1 MKHILFMC
9 TILALTLSPVLA
21 QTPESTQNKKTM
33 ESSRTERAARKY
45 KELFAQDITASK
57 TDPELLTILQSVI
70 FGEVFYI
77 GNLDDKTRELV
88 TITALTTNQTLP
100 QLIAHTNAAL
110 NVGITPIEI
119 REVIY
124 QCAPFIGFPKV
135 LNAMEVVNKVFEQR
149 GIKVPLENQGTITE
163 ADRLEKGLEKQVPLY
178 GEVMKSNMQ
187 DLPGGLGN
195 AIPALLTGSCFGD
208 FYTRKGLD
216 LKTREL
222 MIFCA
227 LATLGGT
234 EKQMSSHAAGNMKV
248 GNDKETLI
256 SAMVQLYPYV
266 GFPRAAN
273 AIYTIREVNPKKATP
288 TAVDK
293 K

>member
-1 MKHILFMC
+1 MKHIL
-9 TILALTLSPVLA
+9 LTCICIAWSLSSLLA
-21 QTPESTQNKKTM
+21 QSPELTRNKKNM
-33 ESSRTERAARKY
+33 ESSRTERAAKKY

-57 TDPELLTILQSVI
+57 TDPELLTMLQSVI

-77 GNLDDKTRELV
+77 GNLNDQSRELI
-88 TITALTTNQTLP
+88 TITALVTNQTLP
-100 QLIAHTNAAL
+100 QLTPHTHAAL
-110 NVGITPIEI
+110 NIGVTPIEI

-149 GIKVPLENQGTITE
+149 GIQVPLENLGTVTE
-163 ADRLEKGLEKQVPLY
+163 ADRLEKGLEKQGPLY
-178 GEVMKSNMQ
+178 GDGMKRNMQ

-195 AIPALLTGSCFGD
+195 AIPTLLTESCFGD

-216 LKTREL
+216 VQTREL

-234 EKQMSSHAAGNMKV
+234 EKQMASHAAGNMKV

-273 AIYTIREVNPKKATP
+273 AIYTIREVKIQ
-288 TAVDK
+288 
-293 K
+293 

>member
-1 MKHILFMC
+1 M
-9 TILALTLSPVLA
+9 A
-21 QTPESTQNKKTM
+21 QPPASTQSKKNM
-33 ESSRTERAARKY
+33 EDSRTQRASKKY

-77 GNLDDKTRELV
+77 GNLDDKTRELI
-88 TITALTTNQTLP
+88 TITALATNQTLP
-100 QLIAHTNAAL
+100 QLTPHTNAAL
-110 NVGITPIEI
+110 NVGVKPIEI

-135 LNAMEVVNKVFEQR
+135 LNAMEVINKVFDQR
-149 GIKVPLENQGTITE
+149 GIKVPLETQGTVTE
-163 ADRLEKGLEKQVPLY
+163 ADRLEKGWEKQAPLY
-178 GEVMKSNMQ
+178 GDGMKRNMQ

-195 AIPALLTGSCFGD
+195 EIPDLLTESCFGD

-216 LKTREL
+216 IKTREL
-222 MIFCA
+222 MVFCA

-234 EKQMSSHAAGNMKV
+234 EKQMASHAVGNMKD

-273 AIYTIREVNPKKATP
+273 AIYIIREAKVQ
-288 TAVDK
+288 
-293 K
+293 

>member
-1 MKHILFMC
+1 MKHILLICIF
-9 TILALTLSPVLA
+9 LVLPLSPILA
-21 QTPESTQNKKTM
+21 QTQSSTNKKNM
-33 ESSRTERAARKY
+33 ETSRTQRAALKY

-100 QLIAHTNAAL
+100 QLTSHTNAAL
-110 NVGITPIEI
+110 NIGVTPIEI

-135 LNAMEVVNKVFEQR
+135 LNAMEVVNKVFEQK
-149 GIKVPLENQGTITE
+149 GIKVPLETQGTVTE
-163 ADRLEKGLEKQVPLY
+163 ADRHEKGLEKQAPLY
-178 GEVMKSNMQ
+178 GDGMKRNMQ

-195 AIPALLTGSCFGD
+195 EIPDLLTASCFGD

-216 LKTREL
+216 IKTREL
-222 MIFCA
+222 MVFCA

-234 EKQMSSHAAGNMKV
+234 EKQMASHAAGNMKV

-273 AIYTIREVNPKKATP
+273 AIYTIREVK
-288 TAVDK
+288 VQ
-293 K
+293 

>member
-1 MKHILFMC
+1 MKYSLLIF

-21 QTPESTQNKKTM
+21 QTTTSPQNKKTM
-33 ESSRTERAARKY
+33 ENSRTQRAAKKY

-77 GNLDDKTRELV
+77 GNLDDKTRELI
-88 TITALTTNQTLP
+88 TLTALATNQTLP
-100 QLIAHTNAAL
+100 QLTPHTNAAL
-110 NVGITPIEI
+110 NIGVTPIEI

-135 LNAMEVVNKVFEQR
+135 LNAIEVINKVFEQR
-149 GIKVPLENQGTITE
+149 GIKVPLETQGTITE
-163 ADRLEKGLEKQVPLY
+163 ADRLEKGLEKQAPLY
-178 GEVMKSNMQ
+178 GDGMKHGMQ
-187 DLPGGLGN
+187 DLPGELAN
-195 AIPALLTGSCFGD
+195 AIPTLLTQSCFGD

-216 LKTREL
+216 IKTREL

-234 EKQMSSHAAGNMKV
+234 ERQMSSHAAGNMKV

-273 AIYTIREVNPKKATP
+273 AIYTIMEVKAQ
-288 TAVDK
+288 
-293 K
+293 

>member
-1 MKHILFMC
+1 MKYILFMC
-9 TILALTLSPVLA
+9 TILALNLSAVKA
-21 QTPESTQNKKTM
+21 QTPASTQNKKTM
-33 ESSRTERAARKY
+33 ENSRTQRAAKKY

-57 TDPELLTILQSVI
+57 TDPELLTILQGVI

-77 GNLDDKTRELV
+77 GNLDDKTRELI
-88 TITALTTNQTLP
+88 TITALATNQTLP
-100 QLIAHTNAAL
+100 QLTPHTNAAL
-110 NVGITPIEI
+110 NVGVTPIEI

-135 LNAMEVVNKVFEQR
+135 LNAIEVINKVFEQR
-149 GIKVPLENQGTITE
+149 GIKVPLESQGTSTE
-163 ADRLEKGLEKQVPLY
+163 ADRLEKGLEKQAPLY
-178 GEVMKSNMQ
+178 GNGIKRSMQ
-187 DLPGGLGN
+187 DLPGDLGN
-195 AIPALLTGSCFGD
+195 AIPTLLTESCFGD

-216 LKTREL
+216 IKTREL

-234 EKQMSSHAAGNMKV
+234 ERQMSSHAVGNMKV

-273 AIYTIREVNPKKATP
+273 AIYTIREVKAQ
-288 TAVDK
+288 
-293 K
+293 

>member
-1 MKHILFMC
+1 
-9 TILALTLSPVLA
+9 
-21 QTPESTQNKKTM
+21 M
-33 ESSRTERAARKY
+33 ENSRTHRAEGKY
-45 KELFAQDITASK
+45 KELFSQDITASK

-70 FGEVFYI
+70 FGEVFFI
-77 GNLDDKTRELV
+77 GNLDDKTRELI
-88 TITALTTNQTLP
+88 TITALATNQTLP
-100 QLIAHTNAAL
+100 QLTPHTNAAL
-110 NVGITPIEI
+110 NVGVTPIEI

-135 LNAMEVVNKVFEQR
+135 LNAMEVINKVFEQR
-149 GIKVPLENQGTITE
+149 GIKVPLEAQATVTE
-163 ADRLEKGLEKQVPLY
+163 SDRLEKGLEKQGPLY
-178 GEVMKSNMQ
+178 GDGMKKNMQ
-187 DLPGGLGN
+187 DLPGELGN
-195 AIPALLTGSCFGD
+195 DIPKLLTESCFGD
-208 FYTRKGLD
+208 FYTRKGLN

-234 EKQMSSHAAGNMKV
+234 EKQMASHVLGNMKV

-273 AIYTIREVNPKKATP
+273 GIYTIREAK
-288 TAVDK
+288 DL
-293 K
+293 